1 MAMIKSIG
9 RELWSSQ
16 GPWGRKEDKGG
27 EERGKGKSVRLSGT
41 LLSGLRILFR
51 ADKKCGM

>member
-16 GPWGRKEDKGG
+16 GPWGRKEDVGG
-27 EERGKGKSVRLSGT
+27 EERGKAKNVKLSGT
-41 LLSGLRILFR
+41 LLSGLRSLFR
-51 ADKKCGM
+51 AYKKCGM

>member
-27 EERGKGKSVRLSGT
+27 EERGKAKSVRLSGT
-41 LLSGLRILFR
+41 LLSGLRSLFS
-51 ADKKCGM
+51 AYKKCGM

>member
-27 EERGKGKSVRLSGT
+27 GGKGQSKECKAVWDTLERSEDSV
-41 LLSGLRILFR
+41 
-51 ADKKCGM
+51 

>member
-27 EERGKGKSVRLSGT
+27 RGKAKSVRLSGT

-51 ADKKCGM
+51 AYKKCGM

>member
-27 EERGKGKSVRLSGT
+27 GKGQSKECKAVWNTLERSEESV
-41 LLSGLRILFR
+41 
-51 ADKKCGM
+51 